1 MLLKRTAV
9 FLLLGVVAIGGALAV
24 TSVKHTHMES
34 SGGTYIVDLDDA
46 GPFMHLHLHLTNDTT
61 LVATNVEM
69 KHVLYL
75 MVHQHTTNS
84 YDVIFD
90 SGTFAFGDLGT
101 PTNPIPTNSQNTFI
115 FGGATNN
122 YLHEHSRAIDVK

>member
-1 MLLKRTAV
+1 MNKTAIWLAMALLTT
-9 FLLLGVVAIGGALAV
+9 LGALAM
-24 TSVKHTHMES
+24 TEVKHTHMDNT
-34 SGGTYIVDLDDA
+34 GGTYIVDMGDA
-46 GPFMHLHLHLTNDTT
+46 TPFMHLHLHLTNDTT

-84 YDVIFD
+84 YDVTFD
-90 SGTFAFGDLGT
+90 ANTFSFGNLGT

-122 YLHEHSRAIDVK
+122 HLHEHSRAIDVK